1 MATHSFG
8 SGSPTPS
15 NSQSD
20 LPGWNHS
27 CQSYST
33 AALRA
38 GLIAIALLVVL
49 AVLVLS

>member
-15 NSQSD
+15 NSHSE
-20 LPGWNHS
+20 LSGWNNS
-27 CQSYST
+27 CQTYTT